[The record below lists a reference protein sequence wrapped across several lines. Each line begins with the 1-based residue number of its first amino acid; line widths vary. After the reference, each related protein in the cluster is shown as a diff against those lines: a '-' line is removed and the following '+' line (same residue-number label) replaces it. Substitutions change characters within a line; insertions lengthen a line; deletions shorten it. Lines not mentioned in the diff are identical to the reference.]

1 MNRYT
6 NPFHTLEDVV
16 ATLESL
22 GTNPLN
28 KDQFISN
35 WASKIL
41 SITVDKKY
49 MEDCTPYY
57 ETQIHVNLQ
66 GFKEFVNVLEG
77 AYVFG
82 REHLETSNAYDRVEL
97 ELSDTLTIVTLVNPE
112 EELEWLQ

>member
-1 MNRYT
+1 MAKYT
-6 NPFHTLEDVV
+6 NPFHALEDVV

-28 KDQFISN
+28 KDDFNPN
-35 WASKIL
+35 WSSKIL
-41 SITVDKKY
+41 SVTVDKKY
-49 MEDCTPYY
+49 NADCTFYY

-77 AYVFG
+77 AYVIG
-82 REHLETSNAYDRVEL
+82 REHMETSNAYDRVEL

-112 EELEWLQ
+112 EELEW